1 MKVEGRRA
9 VIRSGTSGIGLAI
22 ARRLSAKG
30 RAIDRQTQP
39 DDGRNARNT
48 RSLVGRLF

>member
-1 MKVEGRRA
+1 MKVEGRRVA
-9 VIRSGTSGIGLAI
+9 FSGGASGIGLAI

-30 RAIDRQTQP
+30 GTIDRQPQP